1 MLNRLVIMMLSLMLA
16 ACFQAVQNKRDAI
29 LMPEAVA
36 KSILEKYV
44 DADWVNDPYGR
55 HICRVLKG
63 RDGTFSMPYSTI
75 TAVNNPP
82 LAQFVLQISQSKLIG
97 FGFGCVIFV
106 KPDRSKW
113 NQDEINDITDALV
126 SLGAPLDEIQKK
138 KEESS
143 K

>member
-1 MLNRLVIMMLSLMLA
+1 MLNRLVIVIFSLTLV

-36 KSILEKYV
+36 KSILSKYV
-44 DADWVNDPYGR
+44 DPDWVNDPYAR
-55 HICRVLKG
+55 HICRVPSG
-63 RDGTFSMPYSTI
+63 RDGTFPMPYSTI
-75 TAVNNPP
+75 AVVNNPP
-82 LAQFVLQISQSKLIG
+82 LTPSVLQVSQSKYIG
-97 FGFGCVIFV
+97 FGFGCIALV

-113 NQDEINDITDALV
+113 SQEEINDITDALV
-126 SLGAPLDEIQKK
+126 SLGAPLDEVQKK